1 MEDVVKKL
9 LHNYRESFGKQNE
22 IFKPP
27 CSLKNFIEIV
37 DNILKDNDLKLQL
50 DLARMEINEL
60 KLKNS
65 QLVSENLR
73 LKLESGPCIKL

>member
-1 MEDVVKKL
+1 MTDAI
-9 LHNYRESFGKQNE
+9 GW
-22 IFKPP
+22 
-27 CSLKNFIEIV
+27 IEIV

-73 LKLESGPCIKL
+73 LKLESGPCIKI